1 MKWIFVESGKLAFPN
16 GCSNFQLLNEIK
28 NSCHLVHC
36 LLCLHCFP
44 CFRVSRSLRW
54 CSTTRWQ
61 PRDFVLLQAIKSTRV
76 DCGQP
81 SKPSESG
88 RCLDQWVWRPPGSC
102 WSCGHNLAPSA
113 TQLLTVIAQFTWK
126 NWICYEAFERPS
138 ICESFFFESKS
149 WLCGCHAMARPW
161 QASDHNLD
169 SISHS
174 VEFSI
179 PSLGSKSKTNWFLP
193 RFHVLQFAGGIW
205 AYAATMVQRRTRSTE
220 ERCKIACSNH
230 CRNPIINHCIN
241 HLTTVLTASN
251 NAQWFAR
258 ISTFL

>member
-1 MKWIFVESGKLAFPN
+1 MNRVRSTGKSRCSSYSSMKWIFVESGKLAFPN

-61 PRDFVLLQAIKSTRV
+61 PRDFVLLQAIKSARV

-126 NWICYEAFERPS
+126 NWICYEAFRRAS
-138 ICESFFFESKS
+138 ICASFFFESKT
-149 WLCGCHAMARPW
+149 WICGCHAMAR
-161 QASDHNLD
+161 
-169 SISHS
+169 
-174 VEFSI
+174 
-179 PSLGSKSKTNWFLP
+179 
-193 RFHVLQFAGGIW
+193 HVAG
-205 AYAATMVQRRTRSTE
+205 
-220 ERCKIACSNH
+220 
-230 CRNPIINHCIN
+230 
-241 HLTTVLTASN
+241 
-251 NAQWFAR
+251 QWP
-258 ISTFL
+258 